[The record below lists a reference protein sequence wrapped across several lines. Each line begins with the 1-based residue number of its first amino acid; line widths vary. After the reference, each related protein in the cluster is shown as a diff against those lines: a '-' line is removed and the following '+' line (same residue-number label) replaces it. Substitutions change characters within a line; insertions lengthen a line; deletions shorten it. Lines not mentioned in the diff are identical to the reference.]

1 MKFPKR
7 SPLFWIVVALFA
19 GLTIWWTLFVPYA
32 PEQIWKAI
40 PAEAVFVSEHRNLAA
55 RWDAFSRN
63 PFTRSLLTTVGLTPP
78 TLQNLSRDP
87 ESKKWLDAL
96 TARDSVLAF
105 VPQLGAYREPAWVF
119 ASWIGGRSQRLRWS
133 LAWQRGGGFKRGP
146 AHHGRAYWV
155 VEDLDIGGDHRL
167 TIAFVEG
174 MLVGCLSRHPE
185 AILEVLDTY
194 DGLMPSVADVRNMSV
209 RGPWCTD
216 PVAPDRGWFD
226 PASLERPRPVDSKL
240 VAYEFSELLP
250 DTLAGQICGA
260 APFAFAQSTT
270 PRLKADGLEEVLGE
284 LPQAV
289 VIARTAMVLPAL
301 EEEKNPFWVRQCAEL
316 IRGQKAST
324 VMLAVLGDDY
334 SGRFHGIRV
343 PTLLIG
349 IPAAQPDAA
358 VEWVPQA
365 FDRLNARYRC
375 GLISRELAA
384 GEQRFYVVEGTVSS
398 NSAALTLDER
408 PAYAVVGKWLLFS
421 SNLEALRKVAAFA
434 NRGGSQAAGTPV
446 WARSMNETPAPAY
459 GWIDLARGGKNLRLA
474 VTTYSLK
481 LLLEDPRGTY
491 RVRQQ
496 LNDAKAWIDAL
507 MPLQICRFW
516 VRSDGVMMEGK
527 FRMGK
532 DELAEPRE
540 NGSVVSTNLER
551 TVTK

>member
-1 MKFPKR
+1 MKFPNR
-7 SPLFWIVVALFA
+7 SPLFWFVAVLFA
-19 GLTIWWTLFVPYA
+19 GLTIWWTLHVPYA
-32 PEQIWKAI
+32 PEQIWKTI
-40 PAEAVFVSEHRNLAA
+40 PAEAVFVSEHRNLAE
-55 RWDAFSRN
+55 RWDDFSHN
-63 PFTRSLLTTVGLTPP
+63 PFTRSLLTTVGLTPAA
-78 TLQNLSRDP
+78 LQDISRDP
-87 ESKKWLDAL
+87 ESRKWLEAL
-96 TARDSVLAF
+96 TAKDSVLAF
-105 VPQLGAYREPAWVF
+105 VPALGAYREPAWVF
-119 ASWIGGRSQRLRWS
+119 ASWLGGRSQRLRWS
-133 LAWQRGGGFKRGP
+133 LAWQRDGGFKRGL
-146 AHHGRAYWV
+146 AHHGRTYWV
-155 VEDLDIGGDHRL
+155 VEDLEIDGEHKL

-194 DGLMPSVADVRNMSV
+194 DGLMPSVADVRNLSA

-226 PASLERPRPVDSKL
+226 PASLERPRPVESKL
-240 VAYEFSELLP
+240 VAYEFSELSP
-250 DTLAGQICGA
+250 DTLAGQLCGA
-260 APFAFAQSTT
+260 APFSFAQSTT
-270 PRLKADGLEEVLGE
+270 ARLKADGLEEVLGE

-289 VIARTAMVLPAL
+289 VIAHAAMLLPAL
-301 EEEKNPFWVRQCAEL
+301 EGEKNPFWVRQCAEL
-316 IRGQKAST
+316 LRGQKSST
-324 VMLAVLGDDY
+324 VMMAVLGDEY

-349 IPAAQPDAA
+349 IPVEQPAS
-358 VEWVPQA
+358 VLEWIPKA
-365 FDRLNARYRC
+365 FDRLNARYRW

-384 GEQRFYVVEGTVSS
+384 GEQRFFVVEGTVSS

-421 SNLEALRKVAAFA
+421 SNLDALRKLAAYA
-434 NRGGSQAAGTPV
+434 DHAVGEAVTPA
-446 WARSMNETPAPAY
+446 WAQSMNETPAPAY

-507 MPLQICRFW
+507 MPLRVCRFW
-516 VRSDGVMMEGK
+516 VRSDGAMMEGK

-532 DELAEPRE
+532 DEA
-540 NGSVVSTNLER
+540 VVPVRSAAAAATNLER
-551 TVTK
+551 NITR